1 VLYPNFQVAQT
12 SVDSTRIFTV
22 RVQAMKNDTNA
33 PNSLRRM
40 FGGAS
45 MLAGT
50 VTLMVSPV
58 IVGSNPIP
66 EGVLIF
72 GLASMLGGWAA
83 MLTGEKTSND
93 QVQPSMGD

>member
-1 VLYPNFQVAQT
+1 
-12 SVDSTRIFTV
+12 
-22 RVQAMKNDTNA
+22 
-33 PNSLRRM
+33 
-40 FGGAS
+40 
-45 MLAGT
+45 MLAGAA
-50 VTLMVSPV
+50 TLMVSPL

-72 GLASMLGGWAA
+72 GLASMLGGWVM

>member
-1 VLYPNFQVAQT
+1 
-12 SVDSTRIFTV
+12 
-22 RVQAMKNDTNA
+22 MKNDTNPSNA
-33 PNSLRRM
+33 LRHV
-40 FGGAS
+40 FGGAF
-45 MLAGT
+45 MLAGAA
-50 VTLMVSPV
+50 TLMASPI

-72 GLASMLGGWAA
+72 GLASMLGGWAM

>member
-1 VLYPNFQVAQT
+1 
-12 SVDSTRIFTV
+12 
-22 RVQAMKNDTNA
+22 MKNDTNA
-33 PNSLRRM
+33 PNALRRV
-40 FGGAS
+40 FGGAF
-45 MLAGT
+45 MLACAA
-50 VTLMVSPV
+50 TLMVSPV

-72 GLASMLGGWAA
+72 GLASMLGGWVM

>member
-1 VLYPNFQVAQT
+1 MTQT
-12 SVDSTRIFTV
+12 SVDSTYKFTV
-22 RVQAMKNDTNA
+22 GVQAMKNDTNA

-72 GLASMLGGWAA
+72 GLASMLGGWAT